1 MDISNTAYKDIL
13 NDKQWEAVQYND
25 GVSIIVAGAGSGK
38 TRVLT
43 YKIAYL
49 LEQGWRPS
57 TILALTFTNKAAREM
72 KERIAKVVGEDKAKW
87 LWMGTFH
94 SVFYRILRTEA
105 HRIGFTP
112 LFTIYDASDSKSLVK
127 SLIKELQLDDKIYKY
142 NSVLARISN
151 AKNNLITPAV
161 YTTKTDL
168 IQSDIHSKMP
178 KFSDIYALYCRRCKD
193 SNAMDFDDLLLYT
206 NILFRDCPDVL
217 ENYQNR
223 FSYILV
229 DEYQDTNIAQ
239 HIIVNKLA
247 EKCGHICIVGDDA
260 QSIYSFRGA
269 NIDNMLSFQK
279 THENCRLF
287 RLEQNYR
294 STQTIVKAA
303 NSLISKNKNRIH
315 KEVFSKLAVG
325 ERIKVTGCYSDFDEG
340 FNVAN
345 KIYNLVAEK
354 SIHYSDI
361 AVLYRTNAQ
370 SRILEESLRKRNL
383 PYKIYGGLSFYQRK
397 EIKDILAYL
406 RLLVN
411 PDDEESLKRII
422 NYPARG
428 IGDTTQQKIFAAAHA
443 QNTSAL
449 TIMDNP
455 MEFALEVNK
464 GTTEKLMRFGELM
477 HSLQEF
483 SQEHDAYSVT
493 EKVILDAGIMKDVS
507 TDSSPENISRK
518 ENIQELM
525 NAIHEFC
532 DSHVN
537 EGSLDINLTNF
548 LSEVSLSTDQD
559 NDKTDQTARITL
571 MTAHAAKGLEFAY
584 IFIVGM
590 EENLFPSIMCES
602 ERELE
607 EERRLFYVAITRAKL
622 ACYITYA
629 KSRFRNGQTQFS
641 NPSRFLYD
649 IDDAYLDFPE
659 SRKNSEQKTVQKE
672 TFPFLSQRQSNPKP
686 IRNLKPVQNSS
697 SSETQKSYGLKIG
710 DNITH
715 TTFGNGKVLNIEGNG
730 DNTKALINF
739 ENYGSKQLLLKYA
752 RLTIIN

>member
-223 FSYILV
+223 FSYVLV

-455 MEFALEVNK
+455 MEFALEVNR

-493 EKVILDAGIMKDVS
+493 EKVILDAGIMKDLS

>member
-428 IGDTTQQKIFAAAHA
+428 IGDTTQQKVFAAAHA
-443 QNTSAL
+443 QHTSAL

-659 SRKNSEQKTVQKE
+659 NRKNSEQKTVQKE

-715 TTFGNGKVLNIEGNG
+715 PTFGNGKVLNIEGNG